1 MTDASTTATV
11 EATTTTTEA
20 RHMKPGMKFRHNN
33 RTFTAEKVGKND
45 GTVKIHVE
53 GYRCPLD
60 FYVRQDLEVL
70 NEVDEA
76 QAA

>member
-1 MTDASTTATV
+1 MS
-11 EATTTTTEA
+11 EAPVIVLEA
-20 RHMKPGMKFRHNN
+20 KNIKPGMKFRHNN
-33 RTFTAEKVGKND
+33 RVFTAEKVGKND

-60 FYVRQDLEVL
+60 FYVRANVDVL
-70 NEVDEA
+70 DTDGEA